1 MKGKIDGGFLFTL
14 ALGLFVLACLIEAPN
29 LPPTLQ
35 IATYLAGCITLALI
49 CLLLAGSF
57 WPGLLRWT
65 ETALQ
70 DLWGSGK
77 EAPSTPAEEHP
88 SWPAICRSMGYALGF
103 LGFSFLFGFVFVPPI
118 FLSLYLIV
126 EARVPAHWAI
136 LSGVIATALLMTGM
150 HRVHIDVWVGAVPE
164 IIPGLL
170 GGSIIPPV

>member
-1 MKGKIDGGFLFTL
+1 MKRKIDGGFIFTL

-77 EAPSTPAEEHP
+77 EAPTTPAEEHP
-88 SWPAICRSMGYALGF
+88 PWPAIAKSMGYALGF

-126 EARVPAHWAI
+126 EARVPALWAV

-150 HRVHIDVWVGAVPE
+150 HMVHIDAWAGAIPE

-170 GGSIIPPV
+170 GGSIIPPI

>member
-1 MKGKIDGGFLFTL
+1 MKQKIDGGFIFTL
-14 ALGLFVLACLIEAPN
+14 ALGAFVAVCLIEAPN
-29 LPPTLQ
+29 LPQTLQ

-70 DLWGSGK
+70 DLWGSSK
-77 EAPSTPAEEHP
+77 EGPSTPAEEHP
-88 SWPAICRSMGYALGF
+88 PWPAIAKSMGYALGF

-126 EARVPAHWAI
+126 EAKVPALWAI

-150 HRVHIDVWVGAVPE
+150 HMVHIDVWAGAIPE